1 MYAWD
6 LNTEVNN
13 KYNKNRPFTQQDITY
28 DYEPQNLDFSKTED
42 SIPLSET
49 SSEKTDSIDLSSKED
64 LQYVE
69 LFNNQFN
76 NYIFNKCWKNSAI
89 QVLYYLEDFRN
100 AILNLTNTSYNDELE
115 AKLKAI
121 NNYNTFYNK
130 NDWKS
135 TLKKYTKTITKKPF

>member
-49 SSEKTDSIDLSSKED
+49 SSEKKTDSIDLSSKED

-69 LFNNQFN
+69 LLIISLIIIYLINVGKIVLFKF
-76 NYIFNKCWKNSAI
+76 YII
-89 QVLYYLEDFRN
+89 
-100 AILNLTNTSYNDELE
+100 
-115 AKLKAI
+115 
-121 NNYNTFYNK
+121 
-130 NDWKS
+130 
-135 TLKKYTKTITKKPF
+135 